1 MAAAARAVGWQYW
14 VASPPEPVVA
24 ANLGWLSG
32 YRHPLYRDTALLEE
46 AVQVFAPPQPL
57 IEGARDLGDTIRVLP
72 ALFHALWTGALSAP
86 LNEPL
91 HERVTVTAGPGEWAS
106 A

>member
-1 MAAAARAVGWQYW
+1 MRAFAR
-14 VASPPEPVVA
+14 P
-24 ANLGWLSG
+24 
-32 YRHPLYRDTALLEE
+32 R
-46 AVQVFAPPQPL
+46 PL

-91 HERVTVTAGPGEWAS
+91 CERVTVTAGPGEGAS